1 MKSNTR
7 HTTPVEIIYTYRFD
21 EPKKEKKNHTEKME
35 KNNTQKQ

>member
-21 EPKKEKKNHTEKME
+21 EPKMEKKKPYRENGKE
-35 KNNTQKQ
+35 